1 MAFYDWN
8 ERLSV
13 GIDSIDR
20 QHKVLIGYIN
30 TLADGV
36 ANGTIN
42 TIVGKVLNNLIT
54 YTKSHFMYE
63 EMLLDQCQYR
73 DCVEHKRHHTALIA
87 KVDDFYSRFKRG
99 ESIPGVE
106 LLEFLKDWL
115 NHHILKDDVA
125 YSPTLKANGI
135 K

>member
-1 MAFYDWN
+1 MAFYDWS

-63 EMLLDQCQYR
+63 EMLLDSCGYS
-73 DCVEHKRHHTALIA
+73 DIVEHKRHHTNLVG
-87 KVDDFYSRFKRG
+87 KVDDFYARFKRG
-99 ESIPGVE
+99 ETIPGTE

-115 NHHILKDDVA
+115 NHHILKDDIA
-125 YSPTLKANGI
+125 YSKTLIAKGVS
-135 K
+135 